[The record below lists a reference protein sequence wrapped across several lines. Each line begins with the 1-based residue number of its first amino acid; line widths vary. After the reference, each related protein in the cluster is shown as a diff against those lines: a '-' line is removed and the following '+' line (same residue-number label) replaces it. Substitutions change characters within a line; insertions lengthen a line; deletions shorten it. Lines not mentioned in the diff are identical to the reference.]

1 MVGMNRMMSRAFL
14 VSVLF
19 HLAVVLSFRVAPL
32 LPETSRHIDSLPISA
47 ILVPAPRE
55 RSQTPPF
62 ENASPAVGRSVA
74 PGIETASQSSSK
86 PKSPFFQSISRST
99 VTDDVAVTERASVA
113 TAIPGAAAPVINS
126 PVVAPADI
134 SVEGVRQYRL
144 NLARE
149 ARRFKRYPELARERG
164 WEGVVVVVVNTAAGA
179 TAPLVSL
186 SQSSG
191 FNQLDQAA
199 LELLETAVQT
209 AVLPESLRGRQFG
222 LTLPVDYRLGD

>member
-1 MVGMNRMMSRAFL
+1 MNRMMSRALL

-32 LPETSRHIDSLPISA
+32 LPESYRHSVRLPVSA
-47 ILVPAPRE
+47 ILVPAPRA
-55 RSQTPPF
+55 RLPAPQF
-62 ENASPAVGRSVA
+62 ENVSSTVGQAVAS
-74 PGIETASQSSSK
+74 GIDAASQSRSK
-86 PKSPFFQSISRST
+86 PKSPFIPSIPRST
-99 VTDDVAVTERASVA
+99 VTDDVAVTERVSVA
-113 TAIPGAAAPVINS
+113 TAPAGVAAPVVDS
-126 PVVAPADI
+126 PEVAAATI
-134 SVEGVRQYRL
+134 SVDGVRQYRL
-144 NLARE
+144 NLALE

-191 FNQLDQAA
+191 FDQLDQAA

-209 AVLPESLRGRQFG
+209 AVLPESLHGRQFG

>member
-1 MVGMNRMMSRAFL
+1 MNRMMSRAFL

-32 LPETSRHIDSLPISA
+32 LTESYRHSVSQPISA
-47 ILVPAPRE
+47 ILVPAARA
-55 RSQTPPF
+55 RLQAPPL
-62 ENASPAVGRSVA
+62 ENSSSAVGRSVA
-74 PGIETASQSSSK
+74 SGIDPSQSRRK
-86 PKSPFFQSISRST
+86 PKSPFITSISRST

-113 TAIPGAAAPVINS
+113 TAPSSAAVPVVDS
-126 PVVAPADI
+126 HAVAPADI
-134 SVEGVRQYRL
+134 SVDGLRQYRL

-179 TAPLVSL
+179 AAPLVSL

-191 FNQLDQAA
+191 FDQLDQAA

-209 AVLPESLRGRQFG
+209 AVLPESLHGRQFG
-222 LTLPVDYRLGD
+222 LTLPVDYRLDD